1 MNNEQKLQI
10 RIYRS
15 NFEQEIE
22 LLMSTVIRYKYYGHS
37 EMSIKFKYRY
47 IEKLPTIT
55 QNEIIADT

>member
-22 LLMSTVIRYKYYGHS
+22 LQMSTMLRYKYYEIS

-47 IEKLPTIT
+47 VEVFTKNRVLR
-55 QNEIIADT
+55 